1 MRLRLSV
8 GSAAD
13 GHHVD
18 GAPLARVRRA
28 SDFLL
33 SRETSQDLFK
43 AHTDR
48 VEAVRHKP
56 PGIVSSWSD
65 FNSLEDGWTNLRR
78 QLAYPRYGPGPEP
91 YETDTGLS

>member
-1 MRLRLSV
+1 MSWRTS
-8 GSAAD
+8 SA
-13 GHHVD
+13 GW
-18 GAPLARVRRA
+18 PLPKART
-28 SDFLL
+28 